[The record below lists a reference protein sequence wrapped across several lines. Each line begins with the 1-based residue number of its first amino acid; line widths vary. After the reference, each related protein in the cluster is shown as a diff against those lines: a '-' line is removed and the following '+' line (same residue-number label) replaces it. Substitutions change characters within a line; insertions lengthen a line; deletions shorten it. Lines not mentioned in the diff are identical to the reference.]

1 MNKYRSSIHAQ
12 SEEQKVVERLQ
23 LLLMR
28 VGTVIQEAGTRYL
41 TNYGMMMQLKIL
53 SEDMYRGHI
62 CSIPQGTESSKTVQA
77 STRLALQNKIKG
89 RISSLA
95 DELRCC
101 FSTKVH
107 LERLLKHGVVILI
120 ITDQD
125 KKSI

>member
-77 STRLALQNKIKG
+77 STRLALQNWHTDVQ
-89 RISSLA
+89 ISVSRASVIALTSL
-95 DELRCC
+95 
-101 FSTKVH
+101 
-107 LERLLKHGVVILI
+107 
-120 ITDQD
+120 
-125 KKSI
+125 KK